1 MHRGNRTSETSAHF
15 WNHPIASERN
25 NAKCHAKFFKERLEA
40 KRLRW
45 RVVFRSREEPGPLNW
60 PRLCQ
65 QSLNTTLLF
74 AARDHA
80 RVGTYQA
87 NGAGDPFMACPKRFG
102 ERCGQ
107 ILTSAANPS

>member
-1 MHRGNRTSETSAHF
+1 MPRKVLQGT
-15 WNHPIASERN
+15 PGG
-25 NAKCHAKFFKERLEA
+25 EA
-40 KRLRW
+40 PAVARAVLR
-45 RVVFRSREEPGPLNW
+45 SQEEPGLLNW

-87 NGAGDPFMACPKRFG
+87 NGAGEPFMACPKRFG